1 MPSVT
6 SMNPLPVEPKNEVP
20 SLQEEPPQTVNYILF
35 MKAPN
40 PSDDKKL
47 KAEKVEIMAVSS
59 EEEK

>member
-1 MPSVT
+1 
-6 SMNPLPVEPKNEVP
+6 MNPLPIEPRNEVP

>member
-1 MPSVT
+1 MAQNPSDE
-6 SMNPLPVEPKNEVP
+6 PVEVP
-20 SLQEEPPQTVNYILF
+20 SLQDEPPKTVNYILF

-47 KAEKVEIMAVSS
+47 KAEKVEIMAISS